1 MEIHEDLEDEINSP
15 VHYNTGSMETI
26 DLIREGM
33 SDDEF
38 LGYLKGNIL
47 KYICRYRHKN
57 KENPIKDLMKA
68 KWYIEKL
75 ISIMREKQVVEGV
88 FEDA

>member
-1 MEIHEDLEDEINSP
+1 MMEADEINSP

-26 DLIREGM
+26 NLIREGM
-33 SDDEF
+33 SNDEF
-38 LGYLKGNIL
+38 LGYLKGNVL
-47 KYICRYRHKN
+47 KYICRYRHKH
-57 KENPIKDLMKA
+57 KENPVKDLMKA
-68 KWYIEKL
+68 RWYIEKL

>member
-1 MEIHEDLEDEINSP
+1 MMEVDEINSP

-68 KWYIEKL
+68 RWYIEKL
-75 ISIMREKQVVEGV
+75 ISTMREKQAVEGV

>member
-1 MEIHEDLEDEINSP
+1 MEIHEDLEDEINNP
-15 VHYNTGSMETI
+15 AHYNTGSMETI

-47 KYICRYRHKN
+47 KYVCRYLHKN
-57 KENPIKDLMKA
+57 KEDPVKDLMKA
-68 KWYIEKL
+68 RWYIEKL
-75 ISIMREKQVVEGV
+75 ISIMREKQAVEGV

>member
-1 MEIHEDLEDEINSP
+1 MMEVDEINSP

-38 LGYLKGNIL
+38 SGYLKGNVL
-47 KYICRYRHKN
+47 KYICRYRHKH
-57 KENPIKDLMKA
+57 KEDPVKDLMKA
-68 KWYIEKL
+68 RWYIEKL
-75 ISIMREKQVVEGV
+75 IGTIREKHEVEGV
-88 FEDA
+88 FYDEE

>member
-1 MEIHEDLEDEINSP
+1 MMEVDEINSP

-38 LGYLKGNIL
+38 SGYLKGNVL
-47 KYICRYRHKN
+47 KYICRYRHKH
-57 KENPIKDLMKA
+57 KENPVKDLMKA
-68 KWYIEKL
+68 RWYIEKL
-75 ISIMREKQVVEGV
+75 IGTIREKQAVEGV
-88 FEDA
+88 FDDEE